1 MSKVEKDK
9 VVSLDYTLTLDN
21 GDVIDSSEG
30 REPLQYLHGHGTL
43 IPGLEKELE
52 GMEVGEE
59 KHVDVSPADGYG
71 ERTDA
76 EDVVLSVSD
85 FPPDLTP
92 TPGMGVYLEAPNGEV
107 KPFFIK
113 AVVGNK
119 VLLNEN
125 HPLAGETLHFD
136 VKIKAV
142 RDATEEELE
151 HGHVHAH

>member
-1 MSKVEKDK
+1 MATVEKDK
-9 VVSLDYTLTLDN
+9 VVSMDYTLTLDD
-21 GDVIDSSEG
+21 GQVVDSSEG

-52 GMEVGEE
+52 GMEVGGE
-59 KHVDVSPADGYG
+59 KHVDVSPAEGYG
-71 ERTDA
+71 ELTDA

-85 FPPDLTP
+85 FPPDVTP
-92 TPGMGVYLEAPNGEV
+92 APGMGVYLESPSGEV

-113 AVVGNK
+113 AVVGDK

-136 VKIKAV
+136 VKVVAV
-142 RDATEEELE
+142 RDATPEELE

>member
-1 MSKVEKDK
+1 MAKVEKDK
-9 VVSLDYTLTLDN
+9 VVSLDYTLTLDS

-43 IPGLEKELE
+43 IPGLERELE

-113 AVVGNK
+113 AVVGDK

-151 HGHVHAH
+151 HGHAH

>member
-30 REPLQYLHGHGTL
+30 REPLQYLHGHGAL

-113 AVVGNK
+113 AVVGDK

>member
-1 MSKVEKDK
+1 MAKVEKDK
-9 VVSLDYTLTLDN
+9 VVSLDYTLTLDSGN
-21 GDVIDSSEG
+21 VIDSSEG

-43 IPGLEKELE
+43 IPGLERELE

-76 EDVVLSVSD
+76 EDVILSVSD

-113 AVVGNK
+113 AVVGDK

-151 HGHVHAH
+151 HGHAH

>member
-113 AVVGNK
+113 AVVGDK